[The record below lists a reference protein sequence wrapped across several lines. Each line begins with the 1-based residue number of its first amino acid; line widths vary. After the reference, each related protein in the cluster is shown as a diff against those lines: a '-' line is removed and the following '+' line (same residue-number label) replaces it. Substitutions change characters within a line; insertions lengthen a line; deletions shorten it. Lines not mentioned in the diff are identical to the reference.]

1 MLGISSYIW
10 YKWYLVYLSW
20 NVWYICY
27 IWYILYTMVWYV
39 WYMMKSGI
47 SGSTNQILVYDDITS
62 AWLVALSSQGR
73 SRPRKERQSRTKMSW
88 MVIITIMII
97 MIIDIVIIM
106 VIMVTT
112 NCDDNL
118 GPVVHEDDV
127 PNIKESV
134 TTQDPNKRLRD
145 PLPEC
150 WWWSPRYPDITPEP
164 KVQFS
169 KQLVVF
175 RVPAGLLLLA
185 QRLPRL
191 LCLLRVLRQ

>member
-1 MLGISSYIW
+1 MSMMLITLNHQHEHGLYSRSPNSSSTAVQLFVCLESLSDVLYVE
-10 YKWYLVYLSW
+10 LVWLFQKNSD
-20 NVWYICY
+20 N
-27 IWYILYTMVWYV
+27 LRMV
-39 WYMMKSGI
+39 
-47 SGSTNQILVYDDITS
+47 
-62 AWLVALSSQGR
+62 GR
-73 SRPRKERQSRTKMSW
+73 LEQPGAEQAKEREAEPDKD
-88 MVIITIMII
+88 V
-97 MIIDIVIIM
+97 
-106 VIMVTT
+106 
-112 NCDDNL
+112 L

-145 PLPEC
+145 PLPE
-150 WWWSPRYPDITPEP
+150 P

-169 KQLVVF
+169 KQLMVF